1 MTNSN
6 LLKSVDELT
15 NYLGHLTDD
24 LIVMVEYP
32 YVDKTYRDT
41 YYNYYASK
49 KDEYPRNSIR
59 LSFLKTTLPDEFF
72 RSGNAGH
79 LKAIEENYLGFL
91 ILRPT
96 FPFIIGRSLIN
107 PIAFKS
113 DHLKI
118 CSVNYNSTI
127 NGLKAKARGF
137 PHSSQDRETITCAET
152 TVWAIMEYFGNK
164 YAEYSPVLPSEVNDV
179 LGRFAFERLIP
190 STDCQ

>member
-1 MTNSN
+1 MESLYINTVDLKYVPKEVENIFTEKYQLTNSN

-96 FPFIIGRSLIN
+96 FPFIIGRSL
-107 PIAFKS
+107 
-113 DHLKI
+113 
-118 CSVNYNSTI
+118 
-127 NGLKAKARGF
+127 
-137 PHSSQDRETITCAET
+137 
-152 TVWAIMEYFGNK
+152 
-164 YAEYSPVLPSEVNDV
+164 
-179 LGRFAFERLIP
+179 
-190 STDCQ
+190 